1 MTNVPL
7 MLRLSRISVPAAVG
21 TSVAWCREAS
31 TSGMT
36 MSLSPARPI
45 FVDPGGVSAG
55 RPGRR
60 IRSMLVAMLPS
71 AERGAAAG
79 PIIVAD
85 SISDDEMGCGG
96 AVE

>member
-1 MTNVPL
+1 
-7 MLRLSRISVPAAVG
+7 
-21 TSVAWCREAS
+21 
-31 TSGMT
+31 
-36 MSLSPARPI
+36 
-45 FVDPGGVSAG
+45 
-55 RPGRR
+55 
-60 IRSMLVAMLPS
+60 MLVAMLPS